1 MMLLPIVLIVLLG
14 VILYHYQRNSFET
27 AYNAVMNREEMSASV
42 AANLC
47 ESTAIRVQQNMQK
60 DASSFTEPDQWS
72 NNNLYLIRQYNSFLV
87 RIDGDGMGDKGDVHV
102 SSDVV

>member
-47 ESTAIRVQQNMQK
+47 
-60 DASSFTEPDQWS
+60 DPSS
-72 NNNLYLIRQYNSFLV
+72 L
-87 RIDGDGMGDKGDVHV
+87 G
-102 SSDVV
+102 